1 MILGVPFPLAYI
13 KFYKKKIT
21 YTEATQESSQV
32 QETPQQ
38 VQEATASTIQLVEST
53 SGNTEFAKAM
63 AGYTKFFLDSR
74 GRKVNGVKFNDFQK
88 NLIEGKTEDAY
99 AILAKYL
106 QGVGAYRKNPKRAE
120 EAKNILQLISTT
132 RVDNISLDDNDRQS
146 DTQMLRDI
154 NVLTSGSDLTRAMRN
169 MKTSADR
176 IKAFEKNQKT
186 FQLLA
191 DKFADNYKGSSVA
204 DSIRKMYEST
214 TFKSVLAQEPKSL
227 DGKQLGVV
235 TYSQT
240 K

>member
-53 SGNTEFAKAM
+53 GNAEFAKAM

-191 DKFADNYKGSSVA
+191 DKFADNYKGSLVA

-214 TFKSVLAQEPKSL
+214 TFKSVLAQEPQSL
-227 DGKQLGVV
+227 NGKQLGVV

>member
-1 MILGVPFPLAYI
+1 
-13 KFYKKKIT
+13 
-21 YTEATQESSQV
+21 
-32 QETPQQ
+32 
-38 VQEATASTIQLVEST
+38 
-53 SGNTEFAKAM
+53 
-63 AGYTKFFLDSR
+63 
-74 GRKVNGVKFNDFQK
+74 
-88 NLIEGKTEDAY
+88 
-99 AILAKYL
+99 
-106 QGVGAYRKNPKRAE
+106 
-120 EAKNILQLISTT
+120 
-132 RVDNISLDDNDRQS
+132 
-146 DTQMLRDI
+146 
-154 NVLTSGSDLTRAMRN
+154 MRN

-214 TFKSVLAQEPKSL
+214 TFKSVLAQEPQSL

>member
-21 YTEATQESSQV
+21 YTEATQEASQV

-53 SGNTEFAKAM
+53 GNAEFAKAM